1 MEHIK
6 TAKLKEKQKDLKE
19 IDQETINRVMAIQE
33 EIQDVFAKH
42 ECTVQESYTI
52 LLAMTESILQYTI
65 LKELGY
71 EK

>member
-6 TAKLKEKQKDLKE
+6 TAKLKEKKKELKE
-19 IDQETINRVMAIQE
+19 IDQEHINRIMTIQE
-33 EIQDVFAKH
+33 EIQDVFIENK
-42 ECTVQESYTI
+42 CTVQEAYTI